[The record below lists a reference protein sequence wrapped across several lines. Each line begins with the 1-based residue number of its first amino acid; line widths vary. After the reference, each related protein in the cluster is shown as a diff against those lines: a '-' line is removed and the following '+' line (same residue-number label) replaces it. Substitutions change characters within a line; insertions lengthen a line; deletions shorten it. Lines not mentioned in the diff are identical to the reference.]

1 MEEMIK
7 AEDITHPF
15 DHMDIRIAGKQHE
28 WTRGCSNSC
37 NPPIETLRTIA
48 KYASTVWG
56 GILSIIVE
64 VDKEKIDEKGW
75 LMLKLFNPD
84 TIYSFNQLSDGLI
97 YELTNKVYPIKI
109 VADYDDAF
117 FHRYDQN
124 NSFLIRNLLKNK
136 IDSVMEYADMVLA
149 GNNYLL
155 ERAKLS
161 NRNVKLFP
169 TVVDINKFKNS
180 NPIKDDVF
188 TIGWIGSP
196 GTANYL
202 KIIEDALKEV
212 SLDKDIK
219 INLIGANKIKINS
232 VSINYIKWDENTEV
246 EEISKFDVGIM
257 PLPDNS
263 WERGKCGFKLIQYLS
278 CNLPV
283 IGSPVG
289 VNREIIINGVNGFQA
304 NSTDEWIKYIRL
316 LKDDKELMLKMG
328 KNGRRF
334 VEEKYSLQ
342 RNVVKLIDY
351 FNELLRV

>member
-1 MEEMIK
+1 MKILILPRYENLAASSRYRLYQYIPKLKDMGFDLTVRPLLSNNYIK
-7 AEDITHPF
+7 YLYDKTPLPVSEIIQGYFKRIIQILNKNNF
-15 DHMDIRIAGKQHE
+15 DLIWLQQELFPWIPSVFE
-28 WTRGCSNSC
+28 NILVRGN
-37 NPPIETLRTIA
+37 
-48 KYASTVWG
+48 
-56 GILSIIVE
+56 
-64 VDKEKIDEKGW
+64 
-75 LMLKLFNPD
+75 
-84 TIYSFNQLSDGLI
+84 
-97 YELTNKVYPIKI
+97 IKI

-124 NSFLIRNLLKNK
+124 NSFFIRNLLKNK

-212 SLDKDIK
+212 SLDKDIR
-219 INLIGANKIKINS
+219 INLIGANKIKING

-257 PLPDNS
+257 PLPDNP

>member
-1 MEEMIK
+1 MKILILPRYE
-7 AEDITHPF
+7 P
-15 DHMDIRIAGKQHE
+15 
-28 WTRGCSNSC
+28 RGASSRYRFYQFIPYLYAQGWDVTV
-37 NPPIETLRTIA
+37 NPL
-48 KYASTVWG
+48 
-56 GILSIIVE
+56 
-64 VDKEKIDEKGW
+64 
-75 LMLKLFNPD
+75 
-84 TIYSFNQLSDGLI
+84 LSDNYIRYLYDKTPLPVREIIQGYFKRIIQILNKNNFDLI
-97 YELTNKVYPIKI
+97 WLQQELFPWIPSVFENILVRGESKI

-124 NSFLIRNLLKNK
+124 NSFFIRSLLKNK

-149 GNNYLL
+149 GNNYLF

-161 NRNVKLFP
+161 NENVKLFP
-169 TVVDINKFKNS
+169 TVVDINKFVNS

-196 GTANYL
+196 GTAKYL

-212 SLDKDIK
+212 SLDKNIQ
-219 INLIGANKIKINS
+219 INLIGANKFEING
-232 VSINYIKWDENTEV
+232 VSINHIKWDENTEV

-257 PLPDNS
+257 PLPDNP

-304 NSTDEWIKYIRL
+304 NSKDEWIKYIRI
-316 LKDDKELMLKMG
+316 LKDDKELTLKMG

-342 RNVVKLIDY
+342 GNVVKLINH
-351 FNELLRV
+351 FKELLQV

>member
-1 MEEMIK
+1 MTSKKILILPRYEPQAASSRYRFYQYIPHLNAQGWDVTVNPLLSNNYVKYLYEKTPLPVIEIIQAYLK
-7 AEDITHPF
+7 RIIQLLEKNKF
-15 DHMDIRIAGKQHE
+15 DVIWLQQELFPWLPAVFE
-28 WTRGCSNSC
+28 N
-37 NPPIETLRTIA
+37 
-48 KYASTVWG
+48 
-56 GILSIIVE
+56 ILV
-64 VDKEKIDEKGW
+64 KGR
-75 LMLKLFNPD
+75 
-84 TIYSFNQLSDGLI
+84 S
-97 YELTNKVYPIKI
+97 KI

-124 NSFLIRNLLKNK
+124 KSFFIKSLLKNK
-136 IDSVMEYADMVLA
+136 IDSVMNYADMVLA

-161 NRNVKLFP
+161 NEKVKLFP

-180 NPIKDDVF
+180 NPVKDDFF

-196 GTANYL
+196 GTAKYL

-219 INLIGANKIKINS
+219 VNLIGANNINLKG
-232 VSINYIKWDENTEV
+232 VSINHIKWDENTEI

-257 PLPDNS
+257 PLPDNP

-289 VNREIIINGVNGFQA
+289 VNREIIINGVNGFKA
-304 NSTDEWIKYIRL
+304 SSKDEWIKYLRL
-316 LKDDKELMLKMG
+316 IKDDKELMLKMG
-328 KNGRRF
+328 ENGRRL
-334 VEEKYSLQ
+334 VEEKYSLNG
-342 RNVVKLIDY
+342 NVVKLIDY
-351 FNELLRV
+351 FNELLQV

>member
-1 MEEMIK
+1 MKILILPRYEPQGASSRYRFYQYIPYLNAQGWDVTVKPLLSNNYIRSLYDKTPLPVSEIIQGYIK
-7 AEDITHPF
+7 RIIQILNKNNF
-15 DHMDIRIAGKQHE
+15 DLIWLQQELFPWIPSVFE
-28 WTRGCSNSC
+28 NILVRGN
-37 NPPIETLRTIA
+37 
-48 KYASTVWG
+48 
-56 GILSIIVE
+56 
-64 VDKEKIDEKGW
+64 
-75 LMLKLFNPD
+75 
-84 TIYSFNQLSDGLI
+84 
-97 YELTNKVYPIKI
+97 IKI

-124 NSFLIRNLLKNK
+124 NSFFIRNLLKNK

-155 ERAKLS
+155 ERAKLT

-212 SLDKDIK
+212 SLDKDIR

>member
-1 MEEMIK
+1 MKILILPRYEPQGASSRYRFYQYIPYLNAQGWDVTVKPLLSNNYIRSLYDKTPLPVSEIIQGYIK
-7 AEDITHPF
+7 RIIQILNKNNF
-15 DHMDIRIAGKQHE
+15 DLIWLQQELFPWIPSVFE
-28 WTRGCSNSC
+28 NILVRGN
-37 NPPIETLRTIA
+37 
-48 KYASTVWG
+48 
-56 GILSIIVE
+56 
-64 VDKEKIDEKGW
+64 
-75 LMLKLFNPD
+75 
-84 TIYSFNQLSDGLI
+84 
-97 YELTNKVYPIKI
+97 IKI

-212 SLDKDIK
+212 SLDKDIR

>member
-1 MEEMIK
+1 MKILILPRYEHQAASSRYRFYQYIPHLNAQGWDVTVKPLLSNNYIK
-7 AEDITHPF
+7 YLYDKTPLPVGEILLGYFKRIIQLLEKKKF
-15 DHMDIRIAGKQHE
+15 DLIWLQQELLPWMPSIFE
-28 WTRGCSNSC
+28 NFLVRGN
-37 NPPIETLRTIA
+37 T
-48 KYASTVWG
+48 
-56 GILSIIVE
+56 
-64 VDKEKIDEKGW
+64 
-75 LMLKLFNPD
+75 
-84 TIYSFNQLSDGLI
+84 
-97 YELTNKVYPIKI
+97 KI
-109 VADYDDAF
+109 VSDYDDAF

-124 NSFLIRNLLKNK
+124 KSFLIRSLLKNK

-161 NRNVKLFP
+161 NGNVKLFP
-169 TVVDINKFKNS
+169 TVVDINKFNNS

-196 GTANYL
+196 ATAKYL

-212 SLDKDIK
+212 SLDKNIR
-219 INLIGANKIKINS
+219 INLIGANKINING
-232 VSINYIKWDENTEV
+232 VSINHIKWDENTEV

-257 PLPDNS
+257 PLPDNP

-304 NSTDEWIKYIRL
+304 NSKDEWIKYIRI
-316 LKDDKELMLKMG
+316 LKDDKELTLKMG
-328 KNGRRF
+328 KNGRRI

-342 RNVVKLIDY
+342 GNVVKLINH
-351 FNELLRV
+351 FKELLQV

>member
-1 MEEMIK
+1 MKILILPRYEPQAASSRYRFYQFIPFLN
-7 AEDITHPF
+7 AQGWDITVKPLL
-15 DHMDIRIAGKQHE
+15 
-28 WTRGCSNSC
+28 SNYYIKYLYDDGA
-37 NPPIETLRTIA
+37 PLPIIEIIQGYLKRTI
-48 KYASTVWG
+48 K
-56 GILSIIVE
+56 ILNKKNFDLI
-64 VDKEKIDEKGW
+64 W
-75 LMLKLFNPD
+75 LQQELFPWIPSVFEN
-84 TIYSFNQLSDGLI
+84 IFVRGN
-97 YELTNKVYPIKI
+97 IKI

-124 NSFLIRNLLKNK
+124 KNFFLRSLLKNK

-149 GNNYLL
+149 GNNYLF

-161 NRNVKLFP
+161 NGNVKLFP
-169 TVVDINKFKNS
+169 TVVDISKFTNS
-180 NPIKDDVF
+180 NPIKNDFF

-196 GTANYL
+196 GTAKYL

-212 SLDKDIK
+212 SLDKDIR
-219 INLIGANKIKINS
+219 INLIGANKFKING
-232 VSINYIKWDENTEV
+232 VSINHIKWDENTEV

-257 PLPDNS
+257 PLPDNP

-289 VNREIIINGVNGFQA
+289 VNKEIIINGVNGFQA

-316 LKDDKELMLKMG
+316 LKNDKELMLKMG
-328 KNGRRF
+328 ENGRRI

-342 RNVVKLIDY
+342 GNVVKLIDY
-351 FNELLRV
+351 FNELLQV

>member
-1 MEEMIK
+1 MKILILPRYEPQGASSRYRFYQYIPYLNAQGWDVTVKPLLSNNYIRSLYDKTPLPVSEIIQGYIK
-7 AEDITHPF
+7 RIIQILNKNNF
-15 DHMDIRIAGKQHE
+15 DLIWLQQELFPWIPSVFE
-28 WTRGCSNSC
+28 NILVRGN
-37 NPPIETLRTIA
+37 
-48 KYASTVWG
+48 
-56 GILSIIVE
+56 
-64 VDKEKIDEKGW
+64 
-75 LMLKLFNPD
+75 
-84 TIYSFNQLSDGLI
+84 
-97 YELTNKVYPIKI
+97 IKI

-155 ERAKLS
+155 ERAKLT

-212 SLDKDIK
+212 SLDKDIR

>member
-1 MEEMIK
+1 MKILILPRYEPQGASSRYRFYQYIPYLNAQGWDVTVKPLLSNNYIRSLYDKTPLPVSEIIQGYFK
-7 AEDITHPF
+7 RIIQILNKNNF
-15 DHMDIRIAGKQHE
+15 DLIWLQQELFPWIPSVFE
-28 WTRGCSNSC
+28 NILVRGN
-37 NPPIETLRTIA
+37 
-48 KYASTVWG
+48 
-56 GILSIIVE
+56 
-64 VDKEKIDEKGW
+64 
-75 LMLKLFNPD
+75 
-84 TIYSFNQLSDGLI
+84 
-97 YELTNKVYPIKI
+97 IKI

-155 ERAKLS
+155 ERAKLT

-212 SLDKDIK
+212 SLDKDIR

-283 IGSPVG
+283 IGSAVG

>member
-1 MEEMIK
+1 MKILILPRYEPQAASSRYRFYQYIPYLNAQGWDVTVKPLLSNNYIK
-7 AEDITHPF
+7 YLYDKMPLPVGEILLEYFKRIIQLLNKKTF
-15 DHMDIRIAGKQHE
+15 DLIWLQQELLPWIPSVFE
-28 WTRGCSNSC
+28 NLLVRGN
-37 NPPIETLRTIA
+37 T
-48 KYASTVWG
+48 
-56 GILSIIVE
+56 
-64 VDKEKIDEKGW
+64 
-75 LMLKLFNPD
+75 
-84 TIYSFNQLSDGLI
+84 
-97 YELTNKVYPIKI
+97 KI

-124 NSFLIRNLLKNK
+124 KSFFIRSLLKNK

-149 GNNYLL
+149 GNNYLF

-161 NRNVKLFP
+161 NENVKLFP
-169 TVVDINKFKNS
+169 TVVDINKFVNS

-196 GTANYL
+196 GTAKYL

-212 SLDKDIK
+212 SLDKNIR
-219 INLIGANKIKINS
+219 INLIGVNKINLS
-232 VSINYIKWDENTEV
+232 GVSINHIKWDENTEV

-257 PLPDNS
+257 PLPDNP

-289 VNREIIINGVNGFQA
+289 VNKEIIINGVNGFQA
-304 NSTDEWIKYIRL
+304 NSKDEWIKYIRL
-316 LKDDKELMLKMG
+316 LKDDRELMLKMG
-328 KNGRRF
+328 ENGRRI

-342 RNVVKLIDY
+342 GNVVKLIDY
-351 FNELLRV
+351 FNELLQV

>member
-1 MEEMIK
+1 MKILILPRYEPQAASSRYRFYQYIPYLNAQGWDVTVKPLLSNNYIK
-7 AEDITHPF
+7 YLYDKMPLPVGEILLEYFKRIIQLLNKKTF
-15 DHMDIRIAGKQHE
+15 DLIWLQQELLPWIPSVFE
-28 WTRGCSNSC
+28 NLLVRGN
-37 NPPIETLRTIA
+37 T
-48 KYASTVWG
+48 
-56 GILSIIVE
+56 
-64 VDKEKIDEKGW
+64 
-75 LMLKLFNPD
+75 
-84 TIYSFNQLSDGLI
+84 
-97 YELTNKVYPIKI
+97 KI

-124 NSFLIRNLLKNK
+124 KSFFIRSLLKNK

-161 NRNVKLFP
+161 NDKVKLFP

-180 NPIKDDVF
+180 NPIKDNFF

-196 GTANYL
+196 GTAKYL

-212 SLDKDIK
+212 SLDKNIR
-219 INLIGANKIKINS
+219 INLIGVNKINLS
-232 VSINYIKWDENTEV
+232 GVSINHIKWDENTEV

-257 PLPDNS
+257 PLPDNP

-304 NSTDEWIKYIRL
+304 NSKDEWIKYIRI
-316 LKDDKELMLKMG
+316 LKDDKELTLKMG

-342 RNVVKLIDY
+342 GNVVKLINH
-351 FNELLRV
+351 FKELL

>member
-1 MEEMIK
+1 MKILILPRYEPQGASSRYRFYQYIPYLNAQGWDVTVKPLLSNNYIRSLYDKTPLPVSEIIQGYFK
-7 AEDITHPF
+7 RIIQILNKNNF
-15 DHMDIRIAGKQHE
+15 DLIWLQQELFPWIPSVFE
-28 WTRGCSNSC
+28 NILVRGN
-37 NPPIETLRTIA
+37 
-48 KYASTVWG
+48 
-56 GILSIIVE
+56 
-64 VDKEKIDEKGW
+64 
-75 LMLKLFNPD
+75 
-84 TIYSFNQLSDGLI
+84 
-97 YELTNKVYPIKI
+97 IKI

-124 NSFLIRNLLKNK
+124 NSFFIRNLLKNK

-155 ERAKLS
+155 ERAKLT

-212 SLDKDIK
+212 SLDKDIR

-263 WERGKCGFKLIQYLS
+263 WERGKCGLKLIQYLS

>member
-1 MEEMIK
+1 MKILILPRYEPQAASSRYRFYQYIPYLNAQGWDVTVKPLLRNNYIK
-7 AEDITHPF
+7 YLYDKTPLPVSEIVQGYFNRIIQLLNKKNF
-15 DHMDIRIAGKQHE
+15 DLIWLQQELLPWIPSVIENILVSGK
-28 WTRGCSNSC
+28 S
-37 NPPIETLRTIA
+37 
-48 KYASTVWG
+48 
-56 GILSIIVE
+56 
-64 VDKEKIDEKGW
+64 
-75 LMLKLFNPD
+75 
-84 TIYSFNQLSDGLI
+84 
-97 YELTNKVYPIKI
+97 KI

-124 NSFLIRNLLKNK
+124 KFFFVRSLLKNK

-161 NRNVKLFP
+161 SGNVKLFP
-169 TVVDINKFKNS
+169 TVVDIIKFNNS
-180 NPIKDDVF
+180 NPIKDEVF

-196 GTANYL
+196 GTAKYL
-202 KIIEDALKEV
+202 KIIEDALREV
-212 SLDKDIK
+212 SSDKNIR
-219 INLIGANKIKINS
+219 INLIGADKFEING
-232 VSINYIKWDENTEV
+232 VHINHIKWDENTEV

-257 PLPDNS
+257 PLPDNP
-263 WERGKCGFKLIQYLS
+263 WERGKCGFKLIQYLA

-304 NSTDEWIKYIRL
+304 NSKDEWIKYIRI
-316 LKDDKELMLKMG
+316 LKDDKELTLKMG

-342 RNVVKLIDY
+342 GNVVKLINH
-351 FNELLRV
+351 FKELLQV

>member
-1 MEEMIK
+1 MKILVLPRYEPQGASSRYRFYQYIPYLNAQGWDVTVKPLLSNNYIK
-7 AEDITHPF
+7 YLYDKTPLPVSEIIQGYFKRIIQILNKNNF
-15 DHMDIRIAGKQHE
+15 DLIWLQQELFPWIPSVFE
-28 WTRGCSNSC
+28 NILVRGS
-37 NPPIETLRTIA
+37 
-48 KYASTVWG
+48 
-56 GILSIIVE
+56 
-64 VDKEKIDEKGW
+64 
-75 LMLKLFNPD
+75 
-84 TIYSFNQLSDGLI
+84 
-97 YELTNKVYPIKI
+97 IKI

-117 FHRYDQN
+117 FHRYDQ
-124 NSFLIRNLLKNK
+124 SKSLLIKSLLRNK
-136 IDSVMEYADMVLA
+136 IDSVMKYADMVLA

-161 NRNVKLFP
+161 NGNVKLFS

-180 NPIKDDVF
+180 NPIKDDFF

-196 GTANYL
+196 GTAKYL

-212 SLDKDIK
+212 SLDKDIR
-219 INLIGANKIKINS
+219 INLIGANKIKING
-232 VSINYIKWDENTEV
+232 VSINHIKWDENTEV

-257 PLPDNS
+257 PLPDNP

-289 VNREIIINGVNGFQA
+289 VNRDIIINGVNGFQA
-304 NSTDEWIKYIRL
+304 NSTDEWLKYIRL
-316 LKDDKELMLKMG
+316 LKDDKELILKMG

-342 RNVVKLIDY
+342 RNVVKIIDY
-351 FNELLRV
+351 FNELLQV